1 MRAYLAELAQH
12 DGFFGSVVESG
23 AYACSIEM
31 ILSGDVDTA
40 AIDSTVLEWLQVRDP
55 ELADKLRVVETIGPS
70 PIPPWVVSTNMSDVT
85 RCRVRQVLLNLHS
98 ASRGESALAHTQLA
112 KFIPAYDRD
121 YDPIRRMARQA
132 QAVLLA

>member
-121 YDPIRRMARQA
+121 YDPIRRRTRQT